1 MISVYETRRLNLRT
15 LIGQWG
21 GPTSMSRKLG
31 HANGSYIAQIA
42 GPHPSRDISEKV
54 AREIEGKLGLPVG
67 WMDQDHPAGG
77 QQLNDAALTEVVRAV
92 ATTLRDAG
100 LRPDPDTY
108 GTLVQLAYDRAKLTG
123 RIDEQYIQKL
133 ITLARGSGKS

>member
-1 MISVYETRRLNLRT
+1 MMNVYETRRVNLRA
-15 LIGQWG
+15 LINQWG

-42 GPHPSRDISEKV
+42 GPHPSRDISEKT
-54 AREIEGKLGLPVG
+54 AREIESKLGLPVG
-67 WMDQDHPAGG
+67 WMDQDHPASG
-77 QQLNDAALTEVVRAV
+77 QQLNDQALTEVVRAV
-92 ATTLRDAG
+92 ATTLRDTG
-100 LRPDPDTY
+100 LRPDPEIY

-133 ITLARGSGKS
+133 IILARGSGKS